1 METLLNQTH
10 CTSGRNLGCE
20 TNFKHQMV
28 DWMCRIEDSMFCLKL
43 HSAWQL
49 YHQLC
54 LHNSLLKMFIKLLWP
69 WKLKMSLKSLWPCK
83 CKLHKTLM
91 SLKSLWP
98 CKYKLHKTL
107 MLNALPEFIVVE
119 FEISTQKSFFWL
131 EGSKNCPWSVL
142 IFSFETWPTVGFSSF
157 PLCFL
162 VPPQLAKDYSISF
175 LDFRV
180 FIISNHIRVDL
191 VLISPN
197 KRNNKTEF
205 PSLCWFLL
213 FTQSR

>member
-1 METLLNQTH
+1 
-10 CTSGRNLGCE
+10 
-20 TNFKHQMV
+20 MV

-69 WKLKMSLKSLWPCK
+69 WKLKMSLKSLWSCK
-83 CKLHKTLM
+83 CKV
-91 SLKSLWP
+91 
-98 CKYKLHKTL
+98 HKTL
-107 MLNALPEFIVVE
+107 MLNPLAEFIAVE

-162 VPPQLAKDYSISF
+162 VPSQLAKVYSIGF
-175 LDFRV
+175 LDFWV
-180 FIISNHIRVDL
+180 FIIPNHIRVDL

>member
-1 METLLNQTH
+1 
-10 CTSGRNLGCE
+10 
-20 TNFKHQMV
+20 
-28 DWMCRIEDSMFCLKL
+28 MFCLKL

-162 VPPQLAKDYSISF
+162 VPSQLAKVYSIGF
-175 LDFRV
+175 LDFWV
-180 FIISNHIRVDL
+180 FIIPNHIRVDL